1 MARPFAPRPLS
12 LEETVALMSFD
23 PFADWVVVLAD
34 TGEMQTAA
42 GIYVAEATD
51 YKPGT
56 GTVLAVGPSVVGIT
70 VGERIL
76 FSQFAAQALPLPVLP
91 SDKDEVR
98 EVKKRTKL
106 VRVGDT
112 LGKYRG

>member
-12 LEETVALMSFD
+12 IAEVTALLQFD
-23 PFADWVVVLAD
+23 PFFDWCVVLAD
-34 TGEMQTAA
+34 TGEMQTEA
-42 GIYVAEATD
+42 GIYVAESTD

-56 GTVLAVGPSVVGIT
+56 GTVIAVGPTAVG
-70 VGERIL
+70 VLVEQRIL

-91 SDKDEVR
+91 SDPDEVR
-98 EVKKRTKL
+98 EVKKRLKL

-112 LGKYRG
+112 LGRYRG